1 MLTPTGLSACNLCY
15 ALKHSC
21 LWDVYISTMLT
32 YSVVI
37 HVMPCVYYNAPLFY
51 FTGFLEYYILFPYY
65 IPGYTLTLLNVHVLT
80 LIAKQ
85 FHQKHRWK

>member
-1 MLTPTGLSACNLCY
+1 MLRIETFMFTGRL
-15 ALKHSC
+15 
-21 LWDVYISTMLT
+21 YINMHP
-32 YSVVI
+32 I
-37 HVMPCVYYNAPLFY
+37 MPCVYYNAPLFY
-51 FTGFLEYYILFPYY
+51 FTGLLEYYILFPYY